1 MPIYLEYDKITKKI
15 KKVLNADVLP
25 QDIAYLSYQEIP
37 EGISIDLSMNIDEIV
52 NVIMEYKVQQ
62 QEQKKDENIQ
72 ESPVVIEV

>member
-72 ESPVVIEV
+72 ENPVVIEV